1 MICVSLRVN
10 FVLKSTTLLLL
21 CSYHVLKW
29 ELFILDSIILFLCF
43 ARSKFCSKIS
53 RFSMGIALTI
63 ARTARLTL
71 YGTFFTI
78 YCYSWKCVC
87 LFFVVSERGYTYHDV
102 CLLFIIFLHDEIKIA
117 GFCFAFC
124 CFISGFFSARSWILR
139 SVIIHPFS
147 ILNSVNLDVDR
158 KISSKIIRIYTFL
171 DITKWESW

>member
-53 RFSMGIALTI
+53 RFSMGIALTL

-78 YCYSWKCVC
+78 YCRSVMMKKISFFYLFPHSFTQFKIRVSSRPCVW
-87 LFFVVSERGYTYHDV
+87 D
-102 CLLFIIFLHDEIKIA
+102 
-117 GFCFAFC
+117 FC
-124 CFISGFFSARSWILR
+124 C
-139 SVIIHPFS
+139 
-147 ILNSVNLDVDR
+147 
-158 KISSKIIRIYTFL
+158 YTVFYF
-171 DITKWESW
+171 

>member
-43 ARSKFCSKIS
+43 ARSKFCSKIP

-71 YGTFFTI
+71 YGTFFTR
-78 YCYSWKCVC
+78 YCISRD
-87 LFFVVSERGYTYHDV
+87 FQ
-102 CLLFIIFLHDEIKIA
+102 
-117 GFCFAFC
+117 GFPD
-124 CFISGFFSARSWILR
+124 FFSSKATKSG
-139 SVIIHPFS
+139 
-147 ILNSVNLDVDR
+147 
-158 KISSKIIRIYTFL
+158 KISRIRKVIKLVNQVTSRSQTNL
-171 DITKWESW
+171 HTQQRHNDEKKKW

>member
-43 ARSKFCSKIS
+43 ARSKFCSKIP
-53 RFSMGIALTI
+53 RFSIRIALTI

-78 YCYSWKCVC
+78 LPFIEIY
-87 LFFVVSERGYTYHDV
+87 
-102 CLLFIIFLHDEIKIA
+102 LLRLLHRPDWQKSALKKKRREIKIN
-117 GFCFAFC
+117 
-124 CFISGFFSARSWILR
+124 IY
-139 SVIIHPFS
+139 IIYC
-147 ILNSVNLDVDR
+147 
-158 KISSKIIRIYTFL
+158 II
-171 DITKWESW
+171 

>member
-1 MICVSLRVN
+1 MICVSLHVN

-53 RFSMGIALTI
+53 RFSMGIALTL

-78 YCYSWKCVC
+78 YC
-87 LFFVVSERGYTYHDV
+87 D
-102 CLLFIIFLHDEIKIA
+102 
-117 GFCFAFC
+117 
-124 CFISGFFSARSWILR
+124 CFIKQKYKLLGKNIFCSNRPAGLPKACWACPASWPGLVLGVATGTVRKKRFGFLWPIYQ
-139 SVIIHPFS
+139 
-147 ILNSVNLDVDR
+147 NLDFCR
-158 KISSKIIRIYTFL
+158 F
-171 DITKWESW
+171 

>member
-53 RFSMGIALTI
+53 RFSMGIALTL

-78 YCYSWKCVC
+78 YCNSNEDILYVDDTLVC
-87 LFFVVSERGYTYHDV
+87 TTTHHTQLVH
-102 CLLFIIFLHDEIKIA
+102 
-117 GFCFAFC
+117 FAFC
-124 CFISGFFSARSWILR
+124 PSLRCVLLVYFCFFLNFSLFFCF
-139 SVIIHPFS
+139 V
-147 ILNSVNLDVDR
+147 
-158 KISSKIIRIYTFL
+158 
-171 DITKWESW
+171 

>member
-53 RFSMGIALTI
+53 RFSMGIALTL

-78 YCYSWKCVC
+78 YCGCTFYFQKNIDRLFSCLICCCEKSIYCGLNRDGLCMISISVC
-87 LFFVVSERGYTYHDV
+87 IYDYETWITMPIVAVVV
-102 CLLFIIFLHDEIKIA
+102 
-117 GFCFAFC
+117 
-124 CFISGFFSARSWILR
+124 
-139 SVIIHPFS
+139 VIVKS
-147 ILNSVNLDVDR
+147 M
-158 KISSKIIRIYTFL
+158 
-171 DITKWESW
+171 

>member
-1 MICVSLRVN
+1 MSLRVN

-53 RFSMGIALTI
+53 RFSMGIALTL

-78 YCYSWKCVC
+78 YCKWNARNARFSKVAAD
-87 LFFVVSERGYTYHDV
+87 LPD
-102 CLLFIIFLHDEIKIA
+102 L
-117 GFCFAFC
+117 C
-124 CFISGFFSARSWILR
+124 CM
-139 SVIIHPFS
+139 VHPFPS
-147 ILNSVNLDVDR
+147 LLSTRLSTVLVICYVS
-158 KISSKIIRIYTFL
+158 F
-171 DITKWESW
+171 